1 MSSSPPSDFS
11 FLNFHSTCA
20 DRSPFLIP
28 KIQSAFH
35 HAREF
40 PEGSYA
46 FDVALQTDGK
56 IIAARTI
63 FVALILASLPIPI
76 LRWRVTTRMEPR
88 TPHLAVAARS
98 QLILSG
104 SKTMP
109 FQF

>member
-1 MSSSPPSDFS
+1 MQESS
-11 FLNFHSTCA
+11 
-20 DRSPFLIP
+20 
-28 KIQSAFH
+28 
-35 HAREF
+35 

-46 FDVALQTDGK
+46 FDVALQPDGK
-56 IIAARTI
+56 IIAAGTI

-88 TPHLAVAARS
+88 TPHLAMAARS

-109 FQF
+109 FRF